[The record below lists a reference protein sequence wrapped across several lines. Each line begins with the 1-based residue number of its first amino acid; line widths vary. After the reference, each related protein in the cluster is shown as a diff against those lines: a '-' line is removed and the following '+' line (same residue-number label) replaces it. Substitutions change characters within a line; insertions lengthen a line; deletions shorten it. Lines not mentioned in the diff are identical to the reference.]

1 MSERLVHPSSVIEIS
16 PVAGD
21 SKVLKLSSG
30 YCVKPLSQPVSI
42 NKTIKVI
49 KKSEKRFDRVFF
61 MYFLLLFVLEFF

>member
-1 MSERLVHPSSVIEIS
+1 MSERLVLPSSVIEIS

-21 SKVLKLSSG
+21 DKVLKLSSG

-49 KKSEKRFDRVFF
+49 KKSEKRSDRVFF